1 MTKPGSA
8 IALFNAFRKFVGYN
22 KLSLHM
28 KKALLVLSVMVI
40 SIAWLNAQTTQ
51 GTISLG
57 GSVGISTE
65 KDETDGEDTKSSE
78 FNFSPSVGY
87 FVIDNLMVGLNLSIV
102 NGKEDD
108 GFGGDDKY
116 SALFFGPFARY
127 YKFTSN
133 EQFAF
138 FAETGLLF
146 GTYKDK
152 PDGQDET
159 KASAFNFYISPG
171 FAYFFNEHWVVDLS
185 FQAISFSSFDPD
197 KDADDDKS
205 TEFNFGFQTFNPSI
219 GIRYNFG
226 N

>member
-1 MTKPGSA
+1 
-8 IALFNAFRKFVGYN
+8 
-22 KLSLHM
+22 M
-28 KKALLVLSVMVI
+28 KKVLFVLSVLVV
-40 SIAWLNAQTTQ
+40 SVAGLKAQTVQ
-51 GTISLG
+51 GTF
-57 GSVGISTE
+57 SVGGAVGVSNE
-65 KDETDGEDTKSSE
+65 KDENDGEDTRSSE

-87 FVIDNLMVGLNLSIV
+87 FVIDNLMVGANLSIV

-116 SALFFGPFARY
+116 SAFFFGPFARY

-138 FAETGLLF
+138 FAEGGFQF

-152 PDGQDET
+152 PDGQNET
-159 KASAFNFYISPG
+159 KAGAFQFYVSPG

-185 FQAISFSSFDPD
+185 FQAISFTSYDPD
-197 KDADDDKS
+197 KDNDNDKS
-205 TEFNFGFQTFNPSI
+205 TTFNFGFQTFNPSI
-219 GIRYNFG
+219 GVRYNFG